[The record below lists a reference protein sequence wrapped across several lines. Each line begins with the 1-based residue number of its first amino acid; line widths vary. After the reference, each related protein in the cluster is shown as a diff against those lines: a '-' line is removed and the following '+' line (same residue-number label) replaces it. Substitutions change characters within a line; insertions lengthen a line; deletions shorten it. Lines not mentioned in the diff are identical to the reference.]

1 MPTSIDA
8 NREPV
13 LSPLYLFVFFFFF
26 LLSAYG
32 GLVVGP
38 RISIASTSRPALFAP
53 DQPRSVPDSPMVA
66 SMANR
71 PP

>member
-13 LSPLYLFVFFFFF
+13 LSPLYRFVLFFF